1 VTSDGHNLDLGARQ
15 GRHVLHQ
22 EVADHDAF
30 VRAGPVRP
38 LRLLESGEQHPAR
51 LGPMAWSGIGQHH
64 VSIGTGINSSGIE
77 SFAAECA
84 GRARL
89 DHERGAVV

>member
-1 VTSDGHNLDLGARQ
+1 
-15 GRHVLHQ
+15 
-22 EVADHDAF
+22 
-30 VRAGPVRP
+30 
-38 LRLLESGEQHPAR
+38 
-51 LGPMAWSGIGQHH
+51 MAWSGIGQHH